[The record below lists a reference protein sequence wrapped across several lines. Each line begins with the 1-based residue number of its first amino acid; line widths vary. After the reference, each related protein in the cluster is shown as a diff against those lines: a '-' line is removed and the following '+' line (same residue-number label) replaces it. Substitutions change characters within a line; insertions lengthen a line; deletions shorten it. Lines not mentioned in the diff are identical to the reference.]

1 MEPVNDPAKL
11 AAHVADIIRD
21 RALLWQQWTWYAPG
35 SSQHEEVP
43 ASDFYDEWMVPVSS
57 IRETLMNTTDC
68 CGSTACVAGW
78 TAILAAPEGSAIS
91 ENGMLRLYS
100 DGEFTHLAS
109 YARAQLNLTLPQTN
123 WLFEGH
129 RTVTEVLWALDN
141 IAADKE
147 WDVPDGT
154 GN

>member
-11 AAHVADIIRD
+11 AAHVADIIRH
-21 RALLWQQWTWYAPG
+21 RQSLWQQWSWYTPG
-35 SSQHEEVP
+35 SSHEEMGAV
-43 ASDFYDEWMVPVSS
+43 SIFYDEWMVPVSS
-57 IRETLMNTTDC
+57 IRETLMNTADC

-91 ENGMLRLYS
+91 GNGMLRLH
-100 DGEFTHLAS
+100 DNGEFTHLAS
-109 YARAQLNLTLPQTN
+109 YARAQLNLTLPQAN

-147 WDVPDGT
+147 WDVPGGT